1 MSSMVGQIAT
11 KLNLLLA
18 RLGDGWL
25 APSAW
30 LAARGYPRSLV
41 GHYVQRG
48 WLHSPARGV
57 FHRAGSR
64 PSWQMVVF
72 SLQRLAGLP
81 LHVGGRHAL
90 SLHGQDHYLR
100 MGPAT
105 VTLYGPARL
114 PAWVNRLGLAERFT
128 LRPDAKLG
136 LAPLAADRLD
146 DRERLR
152 EAGLD
157 LLPGDRPDCPLAV
170 SMPERAILE
179 LLLEVPQ
186 SASAAEADAI
196 LQGMARLRPALVSA
210 LLRRCAS
217 VKVKRLF
224 LALAERHGHA
234 WFSHLDLDGVDL
246 GTGKRLLRVGER
258 LHPKYRISLPKDLD
272 EQLG

>member
-1 MSSMVGQIAT
+1 MSNVNGHKPD
-11 KLNLLLA
+11 KLNPLLA
-18 RLGDGWL
+18 TLGDGWL

-30 LAARGYPRSLV
+30 LLARGYGRSLL

-48 WLHSPARGV
+48 WLRSPARGV

-64 PSWQMVVF
+64 PSWQTVVF
-72 SLQRLAGLP
+72 SLQQLAALP

-90 SLHGQDHYLR
+90 TLHGQDHYLR

-105 VTLYGPARL
+105 VTLFGPARL
-114 PAWVNRLGLAERFT
+114 PHWVNRLGLPEAFT
-128 LRPDAKLG
+128 VVADGKLG
-136 LAPLAADRLD
+136 LEPAPTGV
-146 DRERLR
+146 REPSDPLR

-157 LLPGDRPDCPLAV
+157 VLPGDRPDCPILV

-179 LLLEVPQ
+179 LLLGVPQ
-186 SASAAEADAI
+186 MASATEADAV
-196 LQGMARLRPALVSA
+196 LQGLSRLRPALVSG

-224 LALAERHGHA
+224 LALAERHRHA
-234 WFSHLDLDGVDL
+234 WFEHLDLDGVDL
-246 GTGKRLLRVGER
+246 GAGKRMLRAGER
-258 LHPKYRISLPKDLD
+258 LHPTYRISLPRDLD